1 MDLLKLRL
9 YSFLSERGSH
19 PSWLTILAQVTACT
33 KDGAPFNLAGC
44 EADTCRSWPSQGDFN
59 QGYVVC
65 HGKRWKSLEP
75 GVCRCLVKK

>member
-9 YSFLSERGSH
+9 YSFRGKRE
-19 PSWLTILAQVTACT
+19 PSKLRTILAQVTACT

-65 HGKRWKSLEP
+65 HGNRWKSLVP